1 MIAIG
6 IGTEIGATEA
16 ARGGTMTVETTIEIG
31 ITGIR
36 QGSQIT
42 KETAEAKDNTMIG
55 LTTSEEMIDA
65 KDHVLHKILTTVID
79 MKTYQVCQ
87 RLSLLR

>member
-16 ARGGTMTVETTIEIG
+16 ARGGTMTVETTIEIR
-31 ITGIR
+31 ITGIY
-36 QGSQIT
+36 QGSQIN
-42 KETAEAKDNTMIG
+42 KETEARDNTMIG

-65 KDHVLHKILTTVID
+65 KDHVLHKVLTTVID

>member
-16 ARGGTMTVETTIEIG
+16 ARGGTMTIETTIEIRIIG
-31 ITGIR
+31 IH
-36 QGSQIT
+36 QGSQI
-42 KETAEAKDNTMIG
+42 KETTEAIDNIMIG
-55 LTTSEEMIDA
+55 LTTSEEMIDE
-65 KDHVLHKILTTVID
+65 KDHVLHKILTNVIN

-87 RLSLLR
+87 RLSLPR